1 MAANQ
6 NEELESCRKRLTEVQ
21 LDLLAERDLRIG
33 NLAKVSRAEWELEQ
47 LTNKNRELKN
57 QVRELADQIGIL
69 NEQLASLRRTFDS
82 QSYRLGRNLV
92 LPYRRFLGKK

>member
-1 MAANQ
+1 M
-6 NEELESCRKRLTEVQ
+6 
-21 LDLLAERDLRIG
+21 G
-33 NLAKVSRAEWELEQ
+33 RAEWELEQ
-47 LTNKNRELKN
+47 LSEQNIGLTNKSRELNN

-69 NEQLASLRRTFDS
+69 NEQLASLRPTFDY